1 MRAAAFC
8 LIFLPS
14 VLGSAELPKP
24 DNEIIAYVF
33 VKDRVLQPREVAA
46 AKLTRVNYAFANLQ
60 NGRIVEGFAHDAEN
74 FVALNTL
81 KQANPDLKVLV
92 SVGGWTWSGN
102 FSDLALTKQSR
113 KAFIES
119 AVQFIERYRLDG
131 LDIDWEYPGMIGNNN
146 RFRRE
151 DKRNYTSL
159 LKELRKR
166 FDREERKLHKHLLT
180 SVATGASTQFLAHSE
195 MRKVQKYVD
204 HREPDGI

>member
-74 FVALNTL
+74 FAALNAL
-81 KQANPDLKVLV
+81 KRVNPDLKVLV

-102 FSDLALTKQSR
+102 FSDMAFTKQSR

-119 AVQFIERYRLDG
+119 AVQFVERYHPDG
-131 LDIDWEYPGMIGNNN
+131 LDID
-146 RFRRE
+146 
-151 DKRNYTSL
+151 
-159 LKELRKR
+159 
-166 FDREERKLHKHLLT
+166 
-180 SVATGASTQFLAHSE
+180 
-195 MRKVQKYVD
+195 
-204 HREPDGI
+204 